1 MRGACKLAHLH
12 ITGWVIAI
20 ILLFVVSNYYKQ
32 DKGSRG
38 KILHMILR
46 LSYLIILFSGGS
58 LFFSYTNKP
67 GELFVKVIA
76 GIWAIV
82 AMEMIT
88 VRTRKQL
95 PTKSWWIQFG
105 IVVAIAII
113 LGFGRLPL
121 GVLP

>member
-1 MRGACKLAHLH
+1 MAHIH

-46 LSYLIILFSGGS
+46 LSYLIILFSGIS

-67 GELFVKVIA
+67 WELFVKVIA
-76 GIWAIV
+76 GLWAIV

-95 PTKSWWIQFG
+95 PTRSWWIQFI
-105 IVVAIAII
+105 IVAAIAII
-113 LGFGRLPL
+113 LGFGILEL